1 MEPYE
6 NLELEVIVFDV
17 EDVITTSGKDIE
29 TPEQPIGGKV

>member
-17 EDVITTSGKDIE
+17 EDVIPTSGDIE
-29 TPEQPIGGKV
+29 TPQQPIGGNG